1 MKNIKDKIFAILA
14 AAVILIGAGAGAGA
28 GILPIPDS
36 SDIPGIEESKLPPKG
51 SSGNDAPDTG
61 IDPNCD
67 FEEDNQID
75 E

>member
-14 AAVILIGAGAGAGA
+14 AAVILIGAGAGAG
-28 GILPIPDS
+28 ILPTPDS
-36 SDIPGIEESKLPPKG
+36 FDIPGIEESKLPPKG